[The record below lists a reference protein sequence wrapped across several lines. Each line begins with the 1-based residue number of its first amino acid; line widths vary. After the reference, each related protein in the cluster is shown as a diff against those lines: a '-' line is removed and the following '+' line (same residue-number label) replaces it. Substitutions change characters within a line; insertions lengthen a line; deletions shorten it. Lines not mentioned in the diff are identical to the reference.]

1 MIGQVTGPKCL
12 NVDWLL
18 AAFAKRKA
26 DAVKRYKIFVSEG
39 NAAYLS
45 TISALPSLR
54 GTTQSFTEWRYAEK
68 DRRATARDDVVLL
81 LFLRK

>member
-1 MIGQVTGPKCL
+1 VLAKHGNSLNPKLNIIRFSGQIKVP
-12 NVDWLL
+12 
-18 AAFAKRKA
+18 
-26 DAVKRYKIFVSEG
+26 EG

-54 GTTQSFTEWRYAEK
+54 GTTQSFTEWRYAAK

-81 LFLRK
+81 LFLLK